1 MTVALI
7 GHLFA
12 IVFAVI
18 LATIAAGSVIAVGV
32 WGPQWHAVSGD
43 VGEIYFWGTVFI
55 GASFIGAATFL
66 PMVVLIVLSEA
77 FKIRSLL
84 VHLAAGAVLLF
95 AGYYGSGAVT
105 ASYEESID
113 RAPLPVTRVAEVAA
127 AAGVAFGFVYWLIA
141 GRTAGRWRE
150 RPSYAPPPLPGKIGP
165 PKP

>member
-1 MTVALI
+1 MALV

-12 IVFAVI
+12 ILFGVI
-18 LATIAAGSVIAVGV
+18 LATIAAGSVIAIGV

-43 VGEIYFWGTVFI
+43 AGEIFYFWGTVFI
-55 GASFIGAATFL
+55 GANFIGAATFL
-66 PMVVLIVLSEA
+66 PLVVLIVLGEA

-84 VHLAAGAVLLF
+84 IHLAAGALLLF

-113 RAPLPVTRVAEVAA
+113 RAPAPVVRVAEVAA
-127 AAGVAFGFVYWLIA
+127 AAGIAFGFIYWLIA

-150 RPSYAPPPLPGKIGP
+150 RRTYAPPPLPKEAGP
-165 PKP
+165 PKS